1 MDEIEV
7 GFTKIMEK
15 IEDMKKTDARLS
27 EEVQTHDS
35 ELLGRMAV
43 MAKPVVKSVGLKLLK
58 IGKQDTK
65 GELYHPNYYNEKMI
79 VLGKCE
85 PAPSALTTPQK
96 RSPTSSVSFQNGAYS
111 MNLCITPDGFLTDS
125 FLNPID
131 PKGAIDTYGYDIMF
145 MLYRGMHDYM
155 KSEEDLISALEK
167 VIGFIFA
174 TTQQSLTGS
183 SVIFPQKTRR
193 NTGVI
198 GRSGHFP
205 GRAGQQFF

>member
-1 MDEIEV
+1 MDEIEA

-27 EEVQTHDS
+27 EEVRTHDS

-79 VLGKCE
+79 VLGKSE
-85 PAPSALTTPQK
+85 PAPFRPDD
-96 RSPTSSVSFQNGAYS
+96 PTKKITDQFCVLSERGRFYELMYSS
-111 MNLCITPDGFLTDS
+111 DGFLTDS

-131 PKGAIDTYGYDIMF
+131 PKGAIDKYGYDIMF

-155 KSEEDLISALEK
+155 KSEEELISALEK

-174 TTQQSLTGS
+174 TTS
-183 SVIFPQKTRR
+183 K
-193 NTGVI
+193 
-198 GRSGHFP
+198 
-205 GRAGQQFF
+205 A

>member
-1 MDEIEV
+1 MDEIEA

-27 EEVQTHDS
+27 EEVRTHDS

-85 PAPSALTTPQK
+85 
-96 RSPTSSVSFQNGAYS
+96 
-111 MNLCITPDGFLTDS
+111 
-125 FLNPID
+125 
-131 PKGAIDTYGYDIMF
+131 
-145 MLYRGMHDYM
+145 
-155 KSEEDLISALEK
+155 
-167 VIGFIFA
+167 
-174 TTQQSLTGS
+174 TG
-183 SVIFPQKTRR
+183 P
-193 NTGVI
+193 
-198 GRSGHFP
+198 P
-205 GRAGQQFF
+205 PP

>member
-1 MDEIEV
+1 
-7 GFTKIMEK
+7 
-15 IEDMKKTDARLS
+15 
-27 EEVQTHDS
+27 
-35 ELLGRMAV
+35 MAV

-85 PAPSALTTPQK
+85 PAPLRPDD
-96 RSPTSSVSFQNGAYS
+96 PTKKISDQFCVLSERGIFYELMYSS
-111 MNLCITPDGFLTDS
+111 DGFLTDS

-145 MLYRGMHDYM
+145 MLYQGMHDYM

-174 TTQQSLTGS
+174 TTR
-183 SVIFPQKTRR
+183 K
-193 NTGVI
+193 
-198 GRSGHFP
+198 
-205 GRAGQQFF
+205 A